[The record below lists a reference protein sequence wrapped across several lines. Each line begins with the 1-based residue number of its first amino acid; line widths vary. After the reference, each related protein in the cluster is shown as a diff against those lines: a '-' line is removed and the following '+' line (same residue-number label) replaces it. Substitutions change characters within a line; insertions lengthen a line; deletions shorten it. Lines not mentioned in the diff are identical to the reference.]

1 MDGAHGAAVPLRV
14 LLVEPQALVRA
25 GLAAELGAVADV
37 EIIGICADPERAVE
51 HARAER
57 PDVVVAD
64 ATPGSID
71 ARGLTG
77 RLVAEAHAGVVVVL
91 DRVRPRLSRRL
102 LRSGARGIV
111 DTRAGPAHL
120 ARAVRAAAAGGAY
133 LCPHSAAALTSGLRR
148 LVPGGLPG

>member
-1 MDGAHGAAVPLRV
+1 MDGAHGAAAPLRV
-14 LLVEPQALVRA
+14 LLVEPQTLVRA
-25 GLAAELGAVADV
+25 GLAAQLAAEADID
-37 EIIGICADPERAVE
+37 IIRACADPGRAVE

-71 ARGLTG
+71 ACKLTR
-77 RLVAEAHAGVVVVL
+77 RLLADAHAGVVAVL

-111 DTRAGPAHL
+111 DTRAAPAHL
-120 ARAVRAAAAGGAY
+120 AQAARAAAAGGAY
-133 LCPHSAAALTSGLRR
+133 LCPHSTAALTSGLRR
-148 LVPGGLPG
+148 LVPGVLSA